1 MNLARWRFIAAAGA
15 ALTLLTAAAGRL
27 SAQGAT
33 ITGRV
38 TAVVG
43 GQPIP
48 DARILVIGTAIAGTT
63 AEDGKFTLRNLP
75 TGTAQLQVLRVG
87 YQSEKR
93 SVPVTAGQT
102 VNADFALN
110 TAVAQLE
117 QIVTTATGQQRKIE
131 IGNAVATLGDVGKN
145 VENLPVTQIQ
155 DLITGKTPGV
165 SVLPGAVV
173 GAAPTIR
180 VRGISSI
187 SLDNAPIW
195 IVDGVRYLTNTTSSA
210 GSTNNSLL
218 NNLSPEEIE
227 DIEIVKGPSAA
238 TLYGT
243 NAANGV
249 VVVTTKKGKAGKTK
263 WNLTAENRAI
273 DDRNHY
279 QTQYANFG
287 HNIGSTA
294 PIRCQIAVMVTS
306 AYTPAD
312 GAACVS
318 DSLTSYNFMA
328 DPSNTFI
335 GIGRGSL
342 YGAQV
347 SGGSDAVR
355 FFVSGDLSNEYGPI
369 QMPQHDIDYYNN
381 VLHQPVS
388 SVMFHPRQANL
399 MNYRTNLSAALS
411 PKLDLNV
418 NAGFGRSVNYVEP
431 DNGSIIGLLYTGQNT
446 YGWKG
451 CPAGLELTGCGMT
464 GADNKPW
471 YTSVKDP
478 TSFPLNDA
486 NGFAPGSVMQFITPN
501 VTNRFTG
508 SFDSNWRPLSWL
520 ATAGTVGLD
529 LANNDAFHVCLLQQ
543 CPNQNPNAVAG
554 NVQDDKQNRRNI
566 SAKLSAAASWQYRP
580 SLTFK
585 TSVGTEYTNVANDE
599 LFAQGRGLAPGA
611 STLAST
617 SAFVQYRANQS
628 TAVKT
633 LGYYVQEEAAIR
645 DRLFLTVAA
654 RQDQNSAFGTNF
666 QSIVYPKVSASWLI
680 SDEGFFP
687 KPTWL
692 SSFRLRSAYGANG
705 VQPGATA
712 ALQTFKAATQ
722 SIAKLNGNTGS
733 DLSGLTADQ
742 PASPKLKP
750 ETSAELELGFETDLF
765 QQRVHFDYTFYKKN
779 TKDALIALPIPAS
792 VGSSV
797 TSLQQ
802 NVGKT
807 QNMGNEAT
815 LNATLLDRRNFGWD
829 VTVSGSHNNNKWV
842 SLGDDPSTCTTA
854 ADGTVSGCQER
865 VIGAGTPVQQRQ
877 GDPLQNVWYNRY
889 TYADANHDGVIQPS
903 EVLVDS
909 TLTSAGA
916 GYAKDIV
923 GIQNGFD
930 LFNRRVRINA
940 TFDYQSGGNKLDD
953 NYFRCSSTPK
963 ACQETN
969 DPSTPLDLQ
978 ARAVALIY
986 GTRYPN
992 GTTYTTRFGYYRS
1005 NQFWKFRELSAS
1017 IQLPQRINHYLQSQN
1032 GSSFV
1037 IGMRNLHTWSSY
1049 TGIDPEENFG
1059 VGNTTS
1065 NRSLPEVSGDF
1076 NSSPPPSYFTFRLN
1090 LKY

>member
-38 TAVVG
+38 TAAEG

-48 DARILVIGTAIAGTT
+48 DARILVIGTTIAGTT
-63 AEDGKFTLRNLP
+63 GGDGTYTLRNLP
-75 TGTAQLQVLRVG
+75 AGTAQLQVLRVG
-87 YQSEKR
+87 YQSIKR
-93 SVPVTAGQT
+93 AVPVTAGQT
-102 VNADFALN
+102 VNSDFALT
-110 TAVAQLE
+110 TAIAQLE

-145 VENLPVTQIQ
+145 VENMPVTEVQN
-155 DLITGKTPGV
+155 LITGKTPGV

-173 GAAPTIR
+173 GTAPTIR

-187 SLDNAPIW
+187 SLDNSPIW

-249 VVVTTKKGKAGKTK
+249 VVVTTKKGKAGATK
-263 WNLTAENRAI
+263 WNITAENRTI

-287 HNIGSTA
+287 HKIGSTA
-294 PIRCQIAVMVTS
+294 EIRCQIPVMVTS
-306 AYTPAD
+306 AYTQAQ
-312 GAACVS
+312 GAQCIS

-328 DPSNTFI
+328 DPDNTFI
-335 GIGRGSL
+335 GLGRGSL

-347 SGGSDAVR
+347 SGGSEAVR
-355 FFVSGDLSNEYGPI
+355 FFVGGDLNNEYGPI
-369 QMPQHDIDYYNN
+369 QMPQHDVDYYNN

-399 MNYRTNLSAALS
+399 MNFRTNVSAALN

-418 NAGFGRSVNYVEP
+418 NAGWGRSVNYVEP
-431 DNGSIIGLLYTGQNT
+431 DNGSIIGLLYTGQNS

-451 CPAGLELTGCGMT
+451 CPAGTELTGCGMT
-464 GADNKPW
+464 GADGKSW
-471 YTSVKDP
+471 YTDGA
-478 TSFPLNDA
+478 TGFPLNDA
-486 NGFAPGSVMQFITPN
+486 NGFAPGNVMQFVTPN
-501 VTNRFTG
+501 TTNRFTG

-529 LANNDAFHVCLLQQ
+529 LANNDAFHVCLLNQ
-543 CPNQNPNAVAG
+543 CPHQNANAIAG
-554 NVQDDKQNRRNI
+554 NVSDSKTNRRNL
-566 SAKLSAAASWQYRP
+566 SGKLSAAASWQYRP
-580 SLTFK
+580 WMTLK
-585 TSVGTEYTNVANDE
+585 TSVGSEYTNVENDG
-599 LFAQGRGLAPGA
+599 LSASGRGLAPGA
-611 STLAST
+611 STLGST
-617 SAFVQYRANQS
+617 ATFVSYNANQP

-654 RQDQNSAFGTNF
+654 RQDQNSAFGTKF
-666 QSIVYPKVSASWLI
+666 QSIVYPKVSVSWLV
-680 SDEGFFP
+680 SDEAFFP
-687 KPTWL
+687 RPTWL
-692 SSFRLRSAYGANG
+692 NTFRLRSAFGANG

-712 ALQTFKAATQ
+712 ALKTFSAATQ
-722 SIAKLNGNTGS
+722 SIAKVNGNTGT
-733 DLSGLTADQ
+733 DLSGLLANQ
-742 PASPKLKP
+742 PGSPTLKP

-815 LNATLLDRRNFGWD
+815 LTATLLDRRNIGWD
-829 VTVSGSHNNNKWV
+829 VTLNGSHNNNKWI
-842 SLGDDPSTCTTA
+842 SLGIDPSTCTVA
-854 ADGTVSGCQER
+854 SDGTVSGCQER
-865 VIGAGTPVQQRQ
+865 VIGAGTQVQQRR

-889 TYADANHDGVIQPS
+889 TYADANHDGVIQPN

-909 TLTSAGA
+909 TLSSVGE
-916 GYAKDIV
+916 GYARDIV
-923 GIQNGFD
+923 SIQNGLD
-930 LFNRRVRINA
+930 LFKHRMRITA

-953 NYFRCSSTPK
+953 NYFRCSSSPK

-986 GTRYPN
+986 GTKYAN
-992 GTTYTTRFGYYRS
+992 GTTYTTRFGYFRS
-1005 NQFWKFRELSAS
+1005 NQFWKFRELSGS
-1017 IQLPQRINHYLQSQN
+1017 IQLPQVVNKYLQSQN

-1037 IGMRNLHTWSSY
+1037 VGVRNIHTWSSY

-1059 VGNTTS
+1059 VGTS
-1065 NRSLPEVSGDF
+1065 SGNRSLPEVSGDF
-1076 NSSPPPSYFTFRLN
+1076 NSSPPPTYFTFRLN